1 MLCPHIHTPMHTKI
15 AQSRSPH
22 QWLAPTA
29 HLGNLPAIPEEVK
42 PGEAAVTDRP
52 TGKANSA
59 D

>member
-1 MLCPHIHTPMHTKI
+1 MHTKI